1 MAGEA
6 EKYEKAFLTLSGVM
20 LVFFLGALF
29 YAAFAMGKSLP
40 GRGGTVDPTEAAST
54 PPFDD
59 PGLERLG
66 EGRYRAVVMAQ
77 AWAFTPRQIEV
88 PAGSTVDFVITSRDV
103 VHGFHIDETRVNGMV
118 LPGQITRLSHT
129 FEEPGDHLIVCH
141 EYCGVGHHNMYAT
154 VTVTPP
160 GEAGD
165 APGGGRA
172 GADDAAAGTY
182 DDGEGGMDGGG
193 DAS

>member
-6 EKYEKAFLTLSGVM
+6 ERYEKAFLTMSGVM

-40 GRGGTVDPTEAAST
+40 GRGGTIDPAEAAST

-59 PGLERLG
+59 PGLARTG
-66 EGRYRAVVMAQ
+66 PGRYRAVVMAQ
-77 AWAFTPRQIEV
+77 AWAFTPREFEV

-118 LPGQITRLSHT
+118 LPGQITRISHT
-129 FEEPGDHLIVCH
+129 FEEPGEHLVICH

-154 VTVTPP
+154 VEVEPRDEVDDDVGD
-160 GEAGD
+160 GEE
-165 APGGGRA
+165 R
-172 GADDAAAGTY
+172 DDRTDDP
-182 DDGEGGMDGGG
+182 DDGGEDGMDAGGEG
-193 DAS
+193 S